1 MPIDPLAPDL
11 TQSEWGEII
20 KVFLVQLRLGL
31 EGCLKPL
38 SAEAAF
44 NGPGANLS
52 FAERTSYEPAIF
64 HDRTHPFARASLIR
78 ELASTANLMMIIA
91 GKPRASVVI
100 TRMKPAPGE
109 YAQRE
114 VLSSLRWRPGG

>member
-1 MPIDPLAPDL
+1 MIDPLDPDL
-11 TQSEWGEII
+11 TQLEPGEIVL
-20 KVFLVQLRLGL
+20 VFLFQRRLGL

-44 NGPGANLS
+44 NGPSANLLL
-52 FAERTSYEPAIF
+52 AERTSCELAIF
-64 HDRTHPFARASLIR
+64 HDRTHPFAAPCLIR
-78 ELASTANLMMIIA
+78 ELASTANLMIVV
-91 GKPRASVVI
+91 GQPQASVVI

-114 VLSSLRWRPGG
+114 VLSSTWLRPGE